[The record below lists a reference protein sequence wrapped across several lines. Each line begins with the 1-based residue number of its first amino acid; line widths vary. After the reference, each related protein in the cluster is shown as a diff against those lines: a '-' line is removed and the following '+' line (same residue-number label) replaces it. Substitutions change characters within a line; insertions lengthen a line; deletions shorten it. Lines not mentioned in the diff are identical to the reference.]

1 VIRRIKS
8 QLLDNISTF
17 IAIIAMIISFSLP
30 SIRKWVGIDD
40 DVNYLSKQI
49 SLVDRRITKLEEK
62 RSKDVCR
69 LSYINKSL
77 ITLIN
82 ENTKDTVFLFR
93 TLKADNFTVNNF
105 QIKSNESISEI
116 STINS
121 KNSTNTDCDFN

>member
-1 VIRRIKS
+1 MVV
-8 QLLDNISTF
+8 
-17 IAIIAMIISFSLP
+17 SFSLP

-105 QIKSNESISEI
+105 QIKSNETTSEI
-116 STINS
+116 SAINT
-121 KNSTNTDCDFN
+121 KTTTKTNCDFY